1 MVSDYFKFFHCINGG
16 GESMSDDSLGGKVRG
31 LYKVL
36 CEDEWNA
43 TTTGLLVAIFSI
55 MIMAWWRPWGAVG
68 AVRNWGDWILYYVGY
83 YHGDLKETVGFIND
97 EGVSILKKSIWFNSG
112 SVIGIGFVGGAFIS
126 ACLGGQFA
134 FRFPPYREYVKAII
148 AGILMGVG
156 ATLAGG
162 CNVGGFYNAIGNLSA
177 SGFAMWLGLVLG
189 VILGLWMLY
198 KEMEYITWGS
208 GGSKTIELPR
218 AIQGI
223 LGLVAIAAMVWAA
236 YSYAGYDGDNYSDYI
251 VSLSGII
258 LISAGL
264 GYAMQRGRWCMVQG
278 FREPHMTGDTKM
290 ARSVALSIFIVAV
303 GVAVLKYGVA
313 VRAEGEPVLAPVN
326 YVRGTFGW
334 GGVVGGFLFGLGAMF
349 AGGCGT
355 GTLWR
360 VGEGQIKLWLV
371 VPFFGISCSMLTTWL
386 KNMEFEVTGSA
397 LSNLIPQAKLGL
409 ISADVSEIK
418 EAIASGGS
426 IDVTGFEQAGHLG
439 KYVYMPD
446 VMGYGPTLLV
456 IGFMMAL
463 WYVIVTWNEDSNK
476 LIVPM

>member
-1 MVSDYFKFFHCINGG
+1 
-16 GESMSDDSLGGKVRG
+16 MSDDSLGGKVKG

-43 TTTGLLVAIFSI
+43 TTTGLLIAILSI

-68 AVRNWGDWILYYVGY
+68 AVRNWGDWILYSVGY
-83 YHGDLKETVGFIND
+83 FNGDMKEAVGFIND
-97 EGVSILKKSIWFNSG
+97 EGVSILKKSIWFNTG

-134 FRFPPYREYVKAII
+134 LRFPPLREYVKAII
-148 AGILMGVG
+148 AGILMGIG

-177 SGFAMWLGLVLG
+177 HGFAMWLGLIFG
-189 VILGLWMLY
+189 VVFGLWLLY
-198 KEMEYITWGS
+198 KEMEYISWGS

-218 AIQGI
+218 AVQGI
-223 LGLVAIAAMVWAA
+223 LGVVAISGMIWAA
-236 YSYAGYDGDNYSDYI
+236 YFYSNFDGENYTDYV

-258 LISAGL
+258 LIAAGL
-264 GYAMQRGRWCMVQG
+264 GYSMQRGRWCMVQG

-290 ARSVALSIFIVAV
+290 AKSVALSIFVLAIGA
-303 GVAVLKYGVA
+303 AVLKYGVA
-313 VRAEGEPVLAPVN
+313 VRFDGDPVLAPLN

-371 VPFFGISCSMLTTWL
+371 APIFGISCSMMTAWI

-397 LSNLIPQAKLGL
+397 LNNLIPQAKLGL
-409 ISADVSEIK
+409 IGYDVEEIR
-418 EAIASGGS
+418 EAISAGDS
-426 IDVTGFEQAGHLG
+426 IDITGLEQAGYLG
-439 KYVYMPD
+439 KYVYLPD
-446 VMGYGPTLLV
+446 AMGYGPTLLLV
-456 IGFMMAL
+456 AFMMAL
-463 WYVIVTWNEDSNK
+463 WYVVVTWNEDSNK